1 MYKVTRRIIPL
12 AIALCLVLTGC
23 MSGRRSSDIG
33 AGEGFTPK
41 VGGTLNL
48 STYTPD
54 TLNPL
59 TTQYSCV
66 RDFLYLA
73 YEGLFLVK
81 EDLTAEAVLAEDYSV
96 SSDMTVYRIGLKK
109 GVKFHDGSALTAK
122 DVIATFDYIGSYD
135 TYCRDALA
143 NVKSYSE
150 DGDYAVKIVLDSP
163 QANFVCNLDFPILPS
178 GLGEDRFRVPCGSFE
193 INGTGRY
200 KYSETIPYKSIILDT
215 NSSWHK
221 NEKVYIPKVNIRYVN
236 DNDAILY
243 AFDSGETDMVTT
255 ERGRWGEF
263 SYSVSH
269 KVYELTTTKYVF
281 VGINTS
287 SSAFSDTELRR
298 SLLAHV
304 DKEAVA
310 DSVMFSHA
318 AIADT
323 PISSKAYFYRNDDER
338 EKLYDK
344 DYITSKKL
352 STYILYNE
360 ESPYKENIAKYLQKQ
375 LDEAGVKAEL
385 SKVNYETYL
394 AKIRSGDYQ
403 LYIGE
408 VRLKKDSDL
417 GFMYDTVSGDN
428 EGQTKLNTS
437 ELSDFADSKLSD
449 IVNNIN
455 TAKNEESLK
464 MAYNNLRLFYR
475 ENVFEIPLL
484 HINDALL
491 VNTRIKGKP
500 NANLTNFYAD
510 LGSIY
515 IQ

>member
-1 MYKVTRRIIPL
+1 MYRAKIVSLIMS
-12 AIALCLVLTGC
+12 LCIVLTGC
-23 MSGRRSSDIG
+23 MGGRRGADIG
-33 AGEGFTPK
+33 AGEGFTPN
-41 VGGTLNL
+41 VSGTLNL
-48 STYTPD
+48 SAYSPD

-59 TTQYSCV
+59 TTKYSCV
-66 RDFLYLA
+66 RDFLYLT
-73 YEGLFLVK
+73 YEGLFVVE
-81 EDLTAEAVLAEDYSV
+81 EDLTPRAVLASKYSV
-96 SSDMTVYRIGLKK
+96 SSDMTVYRIELKK
-109 GVKFHDGSALTAK
+109 GIKFHDGSALTAK
-122 DVIATFDYIGSYD
+122 DVTATFDYIGSYD
-135 TYCRDALA
+135 TYYSDALA

-150 DGDYAVKIVLDSP
+150 DGDYAVKIVLRSP
-163 QANFVCNLDFPILPS
+163 QSNFACNLDFPILPS
-178 GLGEDRFRVPCGSFE
+178 GLREDKFRVPCESFE

-200 KYSETIPYKSIILDT
+200 KYSETVPYTSIILDKN
-215 NSSWHK
+215 NSWRDK
-221 NEKVYIPKVNIRYVN
+221 DNVYIPKVNVRFVN

-263 SYSVSH
+263 SYTVSH

-287 SSAFSDTELRR
+287 ASAFSDVELRR
-298 SLLAHV
+298 SLYAHI

-310 DSVMFSHA
+310 DSIMFSHA
-318 AIADT
+318 TPADT
-323 PISSKAYFYRNDDER
+323 PISSEAYFYRNDDER
-338 EKLYDK
+338 EKAYDK
-344 DYITSKKL
+344 DYIASKKL

-375 LDEAGVKAEL
+375 LEAAGVEAEL
-385 SKVNYETYL
+385 TGVDYETYL

-408 VRLKKDSDL
+408 VELKKDSDL
-417 GFMYDTVSGDN
+417 GFMYDTVSGGD
-428 EGQTKLNTS
+428 EGQNKVNTS
-437 ELSDFADSKLSD
+437 ELTDFADAKLSD

-455 TAKNEESLK
+455 TAKNEEALK

-475 ENVFEIPLL
+475 ENVFEIPLV

-491 VNTRIKGKP
+491 VNSRIKGKP
-500 NANLTNFYAD
+500 NVNLTNFYAD
-510 LGSIY
+510 LGGIY